1 MRTNL
6 PVTHIE
12 RHLPDGEFIVSK
24 TDLKGRLTYVNRPF
38 LEISGYT
45 AEELLGQPHNVIRHP
60 DMPPAA
66 FEDLW
71 RTLKAGQPW
80 CGMVKNRCKNG
91 DHYWVLANAN
101 PIWDQGQVVG
111 YMSLRSRPS
120 RQQVDVAE
128 RVYKAFRDGVPNGLT
143 VKQGQIVPSGLPGK
157 LRAVSRIGTLPR
169 VSLALGLVWGMVL
182 IQSLAAAYGQPG
194 SWLAWVQQHAW
205 AWPMV
210 GAVVLGSA
218 WWTLRSQV
226 FAPIHDLVQGCQSIA
241 SGNLVVR
248 RQADMHTEVGQL
260 DHALNVMS
268 GNLQSVVQDFETA
281 LFSLTH
287 ASDSVKSTSQSV
299 SHAAGQQASSLEETT
314 TAVAQMVSSVQRNTD
329 DAKRTDHMAQ
339 KASDQASEGGNAV
352 EKTVEAMRLIA
363 EKISIIDDIAAQTN
377 LLALN
382 AGIEAARAGDQG
394 RGFAVVA
401 TEVRKL
407 AERSQEAAS
416 DITTI
421 TSDSV
426 GLAEAAGTLLTD
438 MLPVIGETSGLVR
451 RMTSASNEQATG
463 LDQINDAMRHMNEV
477 TQHNAAASQE
487 LAATAEEMSEQAAQ
501 LQQLLTFF
509 QEGRR

>member
-1 MRTNL
+1 
-6 PVTHIE
+6 
-12 RHLPDGEFIVSK
+12 
-24 TDLKGRLTYVNRPF
+24 
-38 LEISGYT
+38 
-45 AEELLGQPHNVIRHP
+45 
-60 DMPPAA
+60 
-66 FEDLW
+66 
-71 RTLKAGQPW
+71 
-80 CGMVKNRCKNG
+80 MVKNRCKNG

-101 PIWDQGQVVG
+101 PIWDRGQVVG
-111 YMSLRSRPS
+111 YMS
-120 RQQVDVAE
+120 
-128 RVYKAFRDGVPNGLT
+128 
-143 VKQGQIVPSGLPGK
+143 
-157 LRAVSRIGTLPR
+157 
-169 VSLALGLVWGMVL
+169 
-182 IQSLAAAYGQPG
+182 
-194 SWLAWVQQHAW
+194 
-205 AWPMV
+205 
-210 GAVVLGSA
+210 
-218 WWTLRSQV
+218 LRSQV
-226 FAPIHDLVQGCQSIA
+226 FAPIHDLV
-241 SGNLVVR
+241 VR
-248 RQADMHTEVGQL
+248 SQAEMHTEVGQL

-268 GNLQSVVQDFETA
+268 GNLQSVVQNFKTA
-281 LFSLTH
+281 LFSLAR

-314 TAVAQMVSSVQRNTD
+314 AAVAQMVSSVQRNTD

-339 KASDQASEGGNAV
+339 KASDQASEGGSAV
-352 EKTVEAMRLIA
+352 ERTVEAMRLIA

-426 GLAEAAGTLLTD
+426 GLAEAAGSLLTD

-463 LDQINDAMRHMNEV
+463 LDQINETMRHMNEV